1 MKLPYTNKEIATIL
15 QKNRWRLPDHCIY
28 YFSTSAVSGLQ
39 KNLLPDDA
47 VTPFRALDLTF
58 RSARHCRALL
68 SYAQMK
74 KMDREGWGDKGITE
88 VVIRGDRIMSK
99 IMGEE
104 RPNGAM
110 AIARPFI
117 SKLPIEWVDII
128 RLISYRYKFLSNK
141 EMTKLLASTEG
152 SFLCYAHINDRVEGI
167 YRSPAQMSGI
177 TDIRE
182 WKGENRAGRT
192 LMMVRDE
199 LSSMPFHNV
208 IPSDGRPVKILI
220 RLFDNMLFNMFL
232 DTLMRI
238 MRISKGCIEFEKKE
252 DDLVT
257 LLYYIDRDKRKQH
270 RVTSLIRALSLYP
283 GLEVI
288 HWED

>member
-1 MKLPYTNKEIATIL
+1 MKLPFPNKEIASIL

-28 YFSTSAVSGLQ
+28 YFSTSAVNGLQ
-39 KNLLPDDA
+39 KNLFPDDA

-68 SYAQMK
+68 SYAQVKRME
-74 KMDREGWGDKGITE
+74 REGWGDSGITNAM
-88 VVIRGDRIMSK
+88 IRGDRIMSE

-110 AIARPFI
+110 SIARPFI
-117 SKLPIEWVDII
+117 TRLPIEWVDVI
-128 RLISYRYKFLSNK
+128 RLIAYRYKFLSNK
-141 EMTKLLASTEG
+141 EMTKLLISTEG

-167 YRSPAQMSGI
+167 YRSPAQMAGV

-199 LSSMPFHNV
+199 LSFMPFHNV
-208 IPSDGRPVKILI
+208 IPSDGRPIRILI
-220 RLFDNMLFNMFL
+220 RLFDGMLFNMFL
-232 DTLMRI
+232 DTLMKM

-252 DDLVT
+252 DGLVN